1 MFEALQITEL
11 LLIKVWPE
19 LGKGSISGA
28 AFCAEWVWN
37 SYERT
42 PGDGAKIHTEQFCE
56 LLTDTRLRAD
66 RPVCS
71 IDPVGWLFSS
81 S

>member
-56 LLTDTRLRAD
+56 LL
-66 RPVCS
+66 
-71 IDPVGWLFSS
+71 
-81 S
+81 